1 MAVMT
6 HAERITY
13 LRIVL
18 GSPDTDILPDT
29 IIESFLTR
37 YENSFDVDTY
47 PETEPLVLWNTACY
61 ILQWLTNKS
70 SVNGEVW
77 TSKMEKVGD
86 VSVSQSNS
94 MSQLG
99 VWKDMLDKIYKNP
112 EYIDPRLT
120 GSMANLIIVGGVRKD
135 RYINVKTNVN
145 GLGTY
150 TAQGTVD
157 YNQKRV
163 STINTLILED

>member
-18 GSPDTDILPDT
+18 GSPDTNTLPDA
-29 IIESFLTR
+29 IIEFFLTR

-47 PETEPLVLWNTACY
+47 PETEPLVLWNAACD
-61 ILQWLTNKS
+61 ILQWLINKS
-70 SVNGEVW
+70 GASGNIW
-77 TSKMEKVGD
+77 SSKTEKVGD
-86 VSVSQSNS
+86 VTVQQAGS
-94 MSQLG
+94 MS
-99 VWKDMLDKIYKNP
+99 MLDVWQNQLDLFYKNP
-112 EYIDPRLT
+112 EYVDPRLT

-135 RYINVKTNVN
+135 RYIDVKTNVN

-150 TAQGTVD
+150 TAQGPVD

-163 STINTLILED
+163 STVNPLILED